1 MSRWPCLFPPK
12 KDGDEVMNNG
22 PEDRLNSVE
31 DSKKRLELLYEKLK
45 IKDAKELLDRRQ
57 FFSRSLD
64 WVLGVSVFISGGF
77 GAALIWK
84 YLEQPKISM
93 EGETKLG
100 WIYLG
105 RTTEFSETPRKV
117 YYGEE
122 PVYIHFFKRK
132 LVALSAICPHVRC
145 TVIWNPTGK
154 PNPRNGSY
162 TFDCPC
168 HVSSFDIGGRRLY
181 GPAPRGL
188 YAHRLKV
195 VGDKVYL
202 GNNTRSS

>member
-1 MSRWPCLFPPK
+1 MKFEIKTANQSKKWSERWP
-12 KDGDEVMNNG
+12 
-22 PEDRLNSVE
+22 
-31 DSKKRLELLYEKLK
+31 EKLRT
-45 IKDAKELLDRRQ
+45 DYAKELLSRRE
-57 FFSRSLD
+57 FLSKLLD
-64 WVLGVSVFISGGF
+64 WLLGTSIFVSGGF

-84 YLEQPKISM
+84 YLEQPRISM

-100 WIYLG
+100 WVYVG
-105 RTTEFSETPRKV
+105 MSSDFNETPQKV
-117 YYGEE
+117 YYGNE
-122 PVYIHFFKRK
+122 PVFVYLFRRD

-154 PNPRNGSY
+154 PNPRTGSY

-188 YAHRLKV
+188 YSHKLKV
-195 VGDKVYL
+195 VDNKVYL
-202 GNNTRSS
+202 GSGNRES

>member
-1 MSRWPCLFPPK
+1 MSK
-12 KDGDEVMNNG
+12 IA
-22 PEDRLNSVE
+22 EDRTSRVQAAY
-31 DSKKRLELLYEKLK
+31 KRLRDLSARVKTT
-45 IKDAKELLDRRQ
+45 DPKELLDRRE

-64 WVLGVSVFISGGF
+64 WLLGTSVLISGGF

-84 YLEQPKISM
+84 YLEQPSISM

-100 WIYLG
+100 WVYLG
-105 RTTEFSETPRKV
+105 RTKEFSETPKKV
-117 YYGEE
+117 YYGQE
-122 PVYIHFFKRK
+122 PVYVHFFRRK

-154 PNPRNGSY
+154 PNPRTGSR

-195 VGDKVYL
+195 IGDKVYI
-202 GNNTRSS
+202 GASTRTS